1 MRHPYSLHSRR
12 HNRTTIMDR
21 RRKQLLTLFYRFRYS
36 EDDPKD
42 APFRHSCDKAKLNC
56 GSKLCHAVKYFKEK
70 RKRRR
75 ALDAAVV
82 DNIQSFDEVI

>member
-12 HNRTTIMDR
+12 HNRATIMDR
-21 RRKQLLTLFYRFRYS
+21 RRKQLLTLFYTYRS
-36 EDDPKD
+36 GEDDPKD
-42 APFRHSCDKAKLNC
+42 NTFWHYCDKANLNC
-56 GSKLCHAVKYFKEK
+56 GSKLCHYRKYFKEK

-82 DNIQSFDEVI
+82 DNIKSFDEVV